1 MHDHTIKI
9 SGSLDE
15 KEESLIKRRRKLEL
29 CLERD
34 DASIWKREGYEFLAG
49 CRNLFNAKVPIFLRT
64 FSGENSERQRS
75 NSNELNP
82 WLT

>member
-1 MHDHTIKI
+1 M
-9 SGSLDE
+9 
-15 KEESLIKRRRKLEL
+15 IKRRRKLEL

-34 DASIWKREGYEFLAG
+34 DASIWKRERYDFLAV
-49 CRNLFNAKVPIFLRT
+49 CRNLFNAKVPTFLRI

-82 WLT
+82 QVKTPNANGATATNSTLG